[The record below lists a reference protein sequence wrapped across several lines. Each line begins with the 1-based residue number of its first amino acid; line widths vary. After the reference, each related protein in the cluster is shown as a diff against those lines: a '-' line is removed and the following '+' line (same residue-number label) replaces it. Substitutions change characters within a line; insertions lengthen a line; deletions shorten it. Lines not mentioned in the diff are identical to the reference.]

1 MVTLSPK
8 NVRNFA
14 TASDL
19 RLSELDVKQSDVEQV
34 AGKPCVLRVNHFLWG
49 IPAQGKVNANMGI
62 VEKNKS

>member
-1 MVTLSPK
+1 MTLSPK

-19 RLSELDVKQSDVEQV
+19 RLAELDVKQSDVEQV